1 MPTVVVKTGG
11 THQFGSPGEA
21 AEFLDL
27 FLQKAGFA
35 KDFRW
40 EARLEKTAHCSWD
53 SPPVRVIG
61 YKHWV
66 IYVRVKPSINA
77 TVDHFVSLLI
87 PDGSGYPA
95 ETVYKQLKGL
105 IKSFNRLVRTNA
117 HRKKSMESVMDS
129 EGVPTIDSPARAAPF
144 LDETATIGVLP
155 GNEGMLQTVDPFHA
169 SPPVNGEP
177 GASLPPREGAA
188 GGEPAPIF
196 DSLAGVTR
204 NPQKLHYVLTH
215 IDRVSLLGLRDALS
229 FKKALRRECEWTN
242 HPLRATSLILA
253 WLVKHD
259 YVGKVFD
266 DNSVVTN
273 YTLTPRGKALV
284 ASGPRIEPTG
294 GAGHRAAPKPPRNEP
309 VIDHGALLIRF
320 REKAQELADAGRRL
334 EANRQKYHELQT
346 QIKQLDEEYHE
357 IARLLVVN
365 QEASELLTR
374 LLELPGSVPIKS

>member
-27 FLQKAGFA
+27 FLEKGGFI
-35 KDFRW
+35 KDFHW

-66 IYVRVKPSINA
+66 IYLRVKPSINA

-87 PDGSGYPA
+87 PDGSGYAA
-95 ETVYKQLKGL
+95 ETVYKQLKGM
-105 IKSFNRLVRTNA
+105 IKSFNRYVRTNG
-117 HRKKSMESVMDS
+117 HRKKSLESVMDS
-129 EGVPTIDSPARAAPF
+129 DAIPTIDSPAPAAPLLEELAVNGAPLADGLPHPVAPF
-144 LDETATIGVLP
+144 LGAPPLNGEAG
-155 GNEGMLQTVDPFHA
+155 A
-169 SPPVNGEP
+169 SSPPLDGADAEP
-177 GASLPPREGAA
+177 TPT
-188 GGEPAPIF
+188 F

-204 NPQKLHYVLTH
+204 HPEKLRYVLTH

-229 FKKALRRECEWTN
+229 FKKALRRECEWTH

-253 WLVKHD
+253 WLVKHG
-259 YVGKVFD
+259 YVAKVLD
-266 DNSVVTN
+266 ENSVVTN
-273 YTLTPRGKALV
+273 YTLTARGQMFAAGGQK
-284 ASGPRIEPTG
+284 IEPTT
-294 GAGHRAAPKPPRNEP
+294 ATGHRPTPRPSRLEP
-309 VIDHGALLIRF
+309 EIDHGALLIRF

-334 EANRQKYHELQT
+334 ETNRQKYHELQN

-357 IARLLVVN
+357 IAKMLVANRETSVLL
-365 QEASELLTR
+365 AR
-374 LLELPGSVPIKS
+374 LLEIQGSVPIRT